1 MTGFTRRFIRWWT
14 MRRRIGA
21 ELAAE
26 VERYVDARYVDED
39 ATGSFS
45 ASMPPEA
52 PEEECGACLTM
63 EDAAPTAWDAAPS
76 APCMAAPAAAA
87 APRRN
92 KATARQTFG
101 AAPPSLESLLRNLD
115 ASFSDTLFQMI
126 DARGLSDS
134 QVYRHAHLS
143 RQHFSKI
150 RSNPAYRPTKSTV
163 LALAIALGLT
173 LEETRL
179 LLERAGFSLS
189 HASKADII
197 VEYFITHRIYDI
209 FTVNEALFAFDQPL
223 LGSL

>member
-1 MTGFTRRFIRWWT
+1 MTGFTRRFLRWWT
-14 MRRRIGA
+14 TRRRIGA
-21 ELAAE
+21 GLATE
-26 VERYVDARYVDED
+26 VERYIDDRYVDED

-45 ASMPPEA
+45 ASMPLEA
-52 PEEECGACLTM
+52 PGEGCGACLTM

-76 APCMAAPAAAA
+76 APCMATPAAAA

-92 KATARQTFG
+92 KAAARQTYG

-197 VEYFITHRIYDI
+197 VEYFIEHGERDLNVINRTLYH
-209 FTVNEALFAFDQPL
+209 FDQPI
-223 LGSL
+223 LGS